1 MKFVRFV
8 LLSAAFVSLA
18 ACSQSEPEAEA
29 PAAAEADV
37 APAATDECVA
47 GRPASSSETVEIEPG
62 LSMRILNEG
71 CGEAAAAGQVAVVHY
86 TGWLHDPAAPENR
99 GAKFDSSLDR
109 DQHFKFPIGG
119 QRVIRGWDR
128 GVAGMKIGE
137 KRELTIAPELAYG
150 DRGAGAVIPPGA
162 TLVFEIDLAG
172 LEGTA
177 N

>member
-1 MKFVRFV
+1 MNSLRHAIKVAAALIF
-8 LLSAAFVSLA
+8 LGGCGNSADA
-18 ACSQSEPEAEA
+18 PEAPEDGAAA
-29 PAAAEADV
+29 PAPESQPVAAEV
-37 APAATDECVA
+37 
-47 GRPASSSETVEIEPG
+47 VEIEPG
-62 LSMRILNEG
+62 LSMRVLAEG
-71 CGEAAAAGQVAVVHY
+71 NGDVATAGQVAVVHY
-86 TGWLHDPAAPENR
+86 TGWLFDPAAPDNR

-109 DQHFKFPIGG
+109 DQHFRFPIGG

-150 DRGAGAVIPPGA
+150 ERDLGIIPPGS

-177 N
+177 P